1 MLSLIFRMAA
11 DSVWS
16 CKEERV
22 HCTVQTS
29 RHLQNLALS
38 PFILSSLSIKVSIN
52 FNDTRKKFIQNNFKK
67 FGSCNTPFRHHGIV
81 WDWRADMLI
90 MWWRQQGG
98 ASALTRGILSIQINF
113 NTFPNTLQDFL
124 TSTFPKGA
132 PKFTMVASTAPWQ
145 CTEIRMQP
153 WRKDHTRAKH
163 PPYSLLTQIL

>member
-29 RHLQNLALS
+29 WHLQNLALAPPSSS
-38 PFILSSLSIKVSIN
+38 PLCKWKALSILIPE
-52 FNDTRKKFIQNNFKK
+52 RKFIGNNFKK
-67 FGSCNTPFRHHGIV
+67 FGSCNTPFRHHGIMWV
-81 WDWRADMLI
+81 WRADMLI
-90 MWWRQQGG
+90 MRRRQQGG
-98 ASALTRGILSIQINF
+98 ASALTRGIMSIQINF

-124 TSTFPKGA
+124 TTTFPKGA
-132 PKFTMVASTAPWQ
+132 PRLAMVASSAP
-145 CTEIRMQP
+145 CPYAEIRTQP
-153 WRKDHTRAKH
+153 WRMDHTRVKH